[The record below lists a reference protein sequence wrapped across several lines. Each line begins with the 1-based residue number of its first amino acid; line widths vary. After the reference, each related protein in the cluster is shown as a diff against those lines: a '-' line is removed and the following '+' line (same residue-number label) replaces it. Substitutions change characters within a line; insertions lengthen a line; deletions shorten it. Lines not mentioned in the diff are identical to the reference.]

1 MPRSAAAR
9 IDEALR
15 DTGRL
20 VAFAGLAAVIF
31 FVFGIVLKPLFPD
44 GLPLGEAGRQLYLIL
59 LVVALGLSQLV
70 VVAVGEKS
78 RWRLTG
84 MGPDGWPPVGIAMGL
99 ALGLVVQG
107 VPLGV
112 AAFTGLGEPGT
123 MAWAWPTRDLLL
135 LAVASTLV
143 DALMLRG
150 YLIGLLAA
158 HWGEAMAV
166 GATVFIAVVLAV
178 LGDAPTLSAAL
189 LAGTTAAFLG
199 AVRLRTGSLAA
210 AWVAHLA
217 MTVLVDAA
225 GRDSVPFVTAV
236 LSGVVS
242 FLLFVRRPG
251 AVGPGHA

>member
-1 MPRSAAAR
+1 MPKSAAAR

-15 DTGRL
+15 VTGRL
-20 VAFAGLAAVIF
+20 VAFAGLAAVVF
-31 FVFGIVLKPLFPD
+31 FVFGVVLKPLFPD
-44 GLPLGEAGRQLYLIL
+44 GLPLGEEGRQLYLIL
-59 LVVALGLSQLV
+59 LVVALGLAQLI

-78 RWRLTG
+78 KWALTG
-84 MGPDGWPPVGIAMGL
+84 MGPTGWAPLGIAMGL
-99 ALGLVVQG
+99 VLGLVVQG

-123 MAWAWPTRDLLL
+123 AAWAWPTRDLLL

-158 HWGEAMAV
+158 HWGEVAAV
-166 GATVFIAVVLAV
+166 GATAFIALALAV
-178 LGDAPTLSAAL
+178 LGDTPTLSAAL
-189 LAGTTAAFLG
+189 LAAGTAAFLG
-199 AVRLRTGSLAA
+199 TVRLRTGSLAA
-210 AWVAHLA
+210 AWLAHLA
-217 MTVLVDAA
+217 MTLLVDAA